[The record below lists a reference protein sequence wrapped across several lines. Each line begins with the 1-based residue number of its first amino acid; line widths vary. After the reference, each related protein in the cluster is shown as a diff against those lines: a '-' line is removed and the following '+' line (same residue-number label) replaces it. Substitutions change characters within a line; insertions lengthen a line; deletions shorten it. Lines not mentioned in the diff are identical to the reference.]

1 MKISKCDTDGQCDTS
16 SQEKILAEVDL
27 NPSRL
32 PPGWVKEVVF
42 RKTKEGTRIVMQYY
56 TDPLSNYTFR
66 TLKSA
71 VGYLE
76 TKELP
81 KLAFIQNTSVH
92 DVYNFEKFADL

>member
-1 MKISKCDTDGQCDTS
+1 
-16 SQEKILAEVDL
+16 
-27 NPSRL
+27 
-32 PPGWVKEVVF
+32 
-42 RKTKEGTRIVMQYY
+42 MQYY

-92 DVYNFEKFADL
+92 DVYNFEKFADLVTELPMLSIIIVIILAMLSLPKVQFLV